1 MLFPNDD
8 HNSGPPSF
16 QSGPP
21 PQRPLMDEEP
31 FDGGMYYVDFGPFFG
46 QEMQKIL
53 RFKRFGLMT
62 EIVFWQGGF
71 GY

>member
-1 MLFPNDD
+1 MLFPNDND
-8 HNSGPPSF
+8 QPSGGPPKF
-16 QSGPP
+16 DRRP
-21 PQRPLMDEEP
+21 PQQVDDEP
-31 FDGGMYYVDFGPFFG
+31 FDGGMYYVDFGPCFG

-53 RFKRFGLMT
+53 RFKQSGLMT

>member
-8 HNSGPPSF
+8 RNG
-16 QSGPP
+16 GPP
-21 PQRPLMDEEP
+21 PFEGGARQQQPLEDEG

-46 QEMQKIL
+46 QELAKVL
-53 RFKRFGLMT
+53 RYKQSGLMT
-62 EIVFWQGGF
+62 EIVFWQGGY